1 MMTTVGNTS
10 SSSSHHRLDKV
21 AAMLSTP
28 EGRVGARRGKQRGGS
43 RQGNMVRLCSNPI
56 PAGRAAACDAFH
68 NSGGF
73 LGGEGGRAAFL
84 HSRSHQS
91 RRATSKA
98 TQALGVDDCNP
109 PLGPLLATSS
119 LQPSNTHTHAHMQSG
134 LTAPGMCTLQPP
146 SFLPRL
152 TIHSAAALII
162 AH

>member
-1 MMTTVGNTS
+1 MADANGRGGERRMMTTVGNTS

-119 LQPSNTHTHAHMQSG
+119 LQPSNTHTHMHTCRAG
-134 LTAPGMCTLQPP
+134 
-146 SFLPRL
+146 
-152 TIHSAAALII
+152 
-162 AH
+162 